1 MAEWRLA
8 GASRSMAMDNVRRGL
23 KAPWPPAEEHVPA
36 AGIATAASAALAGDT
51 SSAAG
56 ASDDLQ
62 TAMDEM
68 DSAEFLIRSGLG
80 RVSAVG
86 GFALSEDAESVLQ
99 RLDDG
104 TIPTRDADNDA
115 VDDDEADD
123 IDDGG
128 DAAARASASSDR
140 GCSCSRDRTSHR
152 CAVSCRRGHF
162 ERGSHSTGWRAQADP
177 CSGRRCCCRNV
188 TVQTLR
194 ACACAVGA

>member
-1 MAEWRLA
+1 
-8 GASRSMAMDNVRRGL
+8 MAMDNVRRGL

-56 ASDDLQ
+56 AYDDLQ

-115 VDDDEADD
+115 WLWSSCFLRLLPWRRLVLLRHRFLPCRQ
-123 IDDGG
+123 GPWSTPPL
-128 DAAARASASSDR
+128 AA
-140 GCSCSRDRTSHR
+140 
-152 CAVSCRRGHF
+152 
-162 ERGSHSTGWRAQADP
+162 
-177 CSGRRCCCRNV
+177 
-188 TVQTLR
+188 TVRLTTI
-194 ACACAVGA
+194 